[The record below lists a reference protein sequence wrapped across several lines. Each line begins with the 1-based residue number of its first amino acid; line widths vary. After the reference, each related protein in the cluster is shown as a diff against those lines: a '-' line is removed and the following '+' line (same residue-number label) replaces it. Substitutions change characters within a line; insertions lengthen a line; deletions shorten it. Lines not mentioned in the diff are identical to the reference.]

1 MLQSSS
7 DADTSPGAAL
17 CSGGSCCS
25 SVRGFPAWLCR
36 AAADHTL
43 GCGSALPP
51 DVMLF
56 SFHGRLPLLLCFF
69 ILCNI
74 SAFSLYPL
82 RCFYFCACCC
92 YQWHSNA
99 RNRFKISKKSP
110 VWLEPLVQSLVT
122 FQGAFKRF
130 KSKSE
135 MVPVS
140 WSQIAGHTR
149 TFSLTQETALSDNSC
164 LNADCCCASPI
175 SLYCSCMSTYA
186 KLWQELSL
194 LVHQHYP
201 AAALPVSVSC
211 DRTLQRGWG
220 SSASSRFPRVLWAG
234 ADVTAAGDEPPNER
248 H

>member
-1 MLQSSS
+1 MSLLWAVLQSSS
-7 DADTSPGAAL
+7 DADTSPGATL

-74 SAFSLYPL
+74 SAFSLYLL

-99 RNRFKISKKSP
+99 RNRFKISKK
-110 VWLEPLVQSLVT
+110 
-122 FQGAFKRF
+122 
-130 KSKSE
+130 
-135 MVPVS
+135 
-140 WSQIAGHTR
+140 
-149 TFSLTQETALSDNSC
+149 ALSG
-164 LNADCCCASPI
+164 LN
-175 SLYCSCMSTYA
+175 
-186 KLWQELSL
+186 LWCNLWLHFKELSKDL
-194 LVHQHYP
+194 NLSQRWCLLAEARLQDTLVHSP
-201 AAALPVSVSC
+201 
-211 DRTLQRGWG
+211 
-220 SSASSRFPRVLWAG
+220 
-234 ADVTAAGDEPPNER
+234 
-248 H
+248 

>member
-1 MLQSSS
+1 MLPLPQVPPSAQGGAAAPPFEGSLPGRVELLLITPS
-7 DADTSPGAAL
+7 DA
-17 CSGGSCCS
+17 
-25 SVRGFPAWLCR
+25 
-36 AAADHTL
+36 
-43 GCGSALPP
+43 ALPP

-56 SFHGRLPLLLCFF
+56 SFHGRLPLLLWFF

-74 SAFSLYPL
+74 SAFFLYLL

-140 WSQIAGHTR
+140 
-149 TFSLTQETALSDNSC
+149 
-164 LNADCCCASPI
+164 
-175 SLYCSCMSTYA
+175 
-186 KLWQELSL
+186 
-194 LVHQHYP
+194 
-201 AAALPVSVSC
+201 
-211 DRTLQRGWG
+211 
-220 SSASSRFPRVLWAG
+220 
-234 ADVTAAGDEPPNER
+234 
-248 H
+248 